1 MDEVRTTAQR
11 GMHAGDN
18 EGRGGD
24 ASAHSHADA
33 DALGEGGLAR
43 AEAARE
49 HEEVSGRKDAAEV
62 FAERARLVCVA
73 R

>member
-1 MDEVRTTAQR
+1 MDEVWATAQR
-11 GMHAGDN
+11 GMHTGDDKC
-18 EGRGGD
+18 RGGD
-24 ASAHSHADA
+24 ASAHAHADT

-62 FAERARLVCVA
+62 FAECARLVGVA